1 MCKTEGCNETKIRAR
16 GLCNRHYVRE
26 NDATRKARGLKR
38 GDTLPKTICIADGC
52 DEETRS
58 KSGFCST
65 KHHKKAA
72 WVAQKASKEEWFDK
86 QPEDNITDA
95 VIRYALE
102 TNQDTKLFENTE
114 TQGDCLIWKGS
125 SAYGYGRIGISVK
138 EARVVFAH
146 PVLTHRLAYAMLNEL
161 PPSQHGPKP
170 DTLTINHKCYNS
182 LCVNPSH
189 LEVLSQEENHKDAVL
204 HYEVEGT
211 CDYCSAPFTGA
222 PTKMYCGYECR
233 YKGTYQKSKAKVA

>member
-16 GLCNRHYVRE
+16 SLCNKHYLQE
-26 NDATRKARGLKR
+26 WYANRKAQGLKR
-38 GDTLPKTICIADGC
+38 GDTLPKQTCIADGC

-58 KSGFCST
+58 KTGYCFP
-65 KHHKKAA
+65 KHQKKAA
-72 WVAQKASKEEWFDK
+72 WVAQKAAKEEWFAE

-102 TNQDTKLFENTE
+102 TNQDIPLLENIRQE
-114 TQGDCLIWKGS
+114 GDCLIWKGS
-125 SAYGYGRIGISVK
+125 NANGYGRIGISVK
-138 EARVVFAH
+138 EAKITFSH
-146 PVLTHRLAYAMLNEL
+146 PVLVHRLAYAMLNEL
-161 PPSQHGPKP
+161 PPSQHGPNP

-189 LEVLSQEENHKDAVL
+189 LEVLSQAENHKDALL

-211 CDYCSAPFTGA
+211 CEYCSAPFTGA
-222 PTKMYCGYECR
+222 PRKMYCSYECR
-233 YKGTYQKSKAKVA
+233 WRGQYEKQKAKVA